1 MGRRRVSARLFP
13 AGLLLAGLL
22 AACAPTTSQPTPNV
36 ILIPGGT
43 IRGRWVEWGTS
54 RFPLPAPPLLAAANG
69 DALYVAYADQ
79 LLFFRGGTFVESFR
93 LSTPPRF
100 LHAFPEA
107 VVGLA
112 NELFVP
118 GAKKRFP
125 YPARD
130 ARVRKGVW
138 WTDGDAWY
146 GDRKLASGRFRIV
159 VADDTRV
166 AFLGKEAFFPGIG
179 RFPIPRFHAA
189 ALASN
194 LYLLTDEG
202 LVAYTPTGLRIAR
215 RPGAYLALAAR
226 AGEVWVLDRQGER
239 IHLNPYL
246 EETP

>member
-1 MGRRRVSARLFP
+1 MGRPKLLP
-13 AGLLLAGLL
+13 AGVLLAGFL
-22 AACAPTTSQPTPNV
+22 AACAPTASQPTPNV

-43 IRGRWVEWGTS
+43 IRGRWVEWGAS
-54 RFPLPAPPLLAAANG
+54 RFPLPAPPLLADASG
-69 DALYVAYADQ
+69 DALYVAYADE
-79 LLFFRGGTFVESFR
+79 LLYFRDGTFVESFP
-93 LSTPPRF
+93 LPTPPRF
-100 LHAFPEA
+100 LHAFPEV

-118 GAKKRFP
+118 RAQKRFS

-146 GDRKLASGRFRIV
+146 GDRKLARGRFRTV

-166 AFLGKEAFFPGIG
+166 AFLGEEALFPGIG
-179 RFPIPRFHAA
+179 RFAIPRFRAA

-202 LVAYTPTGLRIAR
+202 LVAYTPTGLRVAR
-215 RPGAYLALAAR
+215 RPGAYLAIAAR
-226 AGEVWVLDRQGER
+226 AGEVWVLDRQGEL